1 MVRSIVRIGLVL
13 VFLSCALPV
22 IAQQAATSG
31 DGIVP
36 AMVNFSGTLT
46 DGNGK
51 LLSGLMG
58 VTFYLY
64 KDAQGGSPLWLE
76 TQSVQADNS
85 GHYKVMLGSTS
96 SHGLPAELFV
106 SGEARWLGVQVQ
118 GEAEQPRVVLLSVPY
133 ALKAGDAQT
142 VGGLPPSAF
151 VMAVPVGGGSG
162 TTSSTTSASGS
173 SLEPSNPPVSGSG
186 TTNFVPLWTPNGTT
200 LGNSTM
206 FQLGTGTT
214 AKIGIGITAPL
225 TTLDVKGTGL
235 FRGLLEMATL
245 GFATPT
251 KGFSSNAFNF
261 EASSYN
267 SGTAASTLQHFQ
279 WQAEPT
285 GNNTTTPSA
294 TLNLL
299 FGVEPAAPSETGLKL
314 SSKGVFTFA
323 AGQTFPGAGTVSSVG
338 LSAPA
343 SDFTITGS
351 PVTNSGTLGVNWNV
365 TPTSANT
372 LNAIVKRDG
381 TGSFNAENI
390 GAVTLTA
397 SNPAGFAI
405 VGSTSAPSGAI
416 EGVNTGTSS
425 VSDGVDGVTSSGFA
439 AGVAGIN
446 NGGGFG
452 VYGSGG
458 FGVYGISSTSF
469 GTIGQ
474 YGSESGQGILNIAP
488 AGVWGDGGS
497 PGAIGVLG
505 TADVTSA
512 GVFVNASD
520 IEPTLYALNNVLGGF
535 PFYAETYTAAYCY
548 VDGGGNINCSGTKN
562 AVVPIDSGKRKVA
575 LSAIESPE
583 NWFEDFGSA
592 QLVNGVAVIRLDPD
606 FIQTVNTEKEY
617 RVFPVPNGDCRG
629 LYVTN
634 KSANSFEVRELGGGT
649 SNIRFDYRITAI
661 RRKYET
667 VRFAD
672 HTSDP
677 DPRKML
683 QQMRKGKPASTV
695 VPAFVTPF
703 SHAKVGVPVAEITNK

>member
-1 MVRSIVRIGLVL
+1 MAASQRSWKLPGRRRERGRSGHDFYLSWMSAHSRSPRILYDSSSHAPDLLSRRTEHHRAEAVRSAHR
-13 VFLSCALPV
+13 
-22 IAQQAATSG
+22 
-31 DGIVP
+31 
-36 AMVNFSGTLT
+36 GTLEP
-46 DGNGK
+46 
-51 LLSGLMG
+51 
-58 VTFYLY
+58 VTRGYATASKGFTSY
-64 KDAQGGSPLWLE
+64 PLDLE
-76 TQSVQADNS
+76 
-85 GHYKVMLGSTS
+85 G
-96 SHGLPAELFV
+96 
-106 SGEARWLGVQVQ
+106 
-118 GEAEQPRVVLLSVPY
+118 
-133 ALKAGDAQT
+133 
-142 VGGLPPSAF
+142 SAF
-151 VMAVPVGGGSG
+151 NSNTQKAVM
-162 TTSSTTSASGS
+162 
-173 SLEPSNPPVSGSG
+173 
-186 TTNFVPLWTPNGTT
+186 
-200 LGNSTM
+200 
-206 FQLGTGTT
+206 
-214 AKIGIGITAPL
+214 
-225 TTLDVKGTGL
+225 
-235 FRGLLEMATL
+235 
-245 GFATPT
+245 
-251 KGFSSNAFNF
+251 
-261 EASSYN
+261 
-267 SGTAASTLQHFQ
+267 QHFE

-285 GNNTTTPSA
+285 GNNTSSPGA

-299 FGVEPAAPSETGLKL
+299 FGQDTNTPTETGLKL
-314 SSKGVFTFA
+314 SNKGIFTFA
-323 AGQTFPGAGTVSSVG
+323 PGQTFPGNGTVTSVG

-343 SDFTITGS
+343 SDFTVSGS
-351 PVTNSGTLGVNWNV
+351 PITNSGTLGLNWTV
-365 TPTSANT
+365 APTNANAG
-372 LNAIVKRDG
+372 NAIVKRDG

-416 EGVNTGTSS
+416 EGVNTGTGS

-497 PGAIGVLG
+497 PGAYGVLG
-505 TADVTSA
+505 TADVSSA
-512 GVFVNASD
+512 GVFVNASG
-520 IEPTLYALNNVLGGF
+520 IVPTLIALNNELGGF

-592 QLVNGVAVIRLDPD
+592 QLVNGVAVVRLDPD

-672 HTSDP
+672 HTGDP
-677 DPRKML
+677 DPRKVL

-695 VPAFVTPF
+695 APAFVTPF
-703 SHAKVGVPVAEITNK
+703 SQAKVGVPVAEITNK